1 MVCIRCQKRPA
12 IIFVQRMENG
22 QMKNEGYCL
31 HCAREMHI
39 KPVDDLMKQFGMSDE
54 DMDAMEDRMENM
66 MQEMGDMSN
75 MNPFSM
81 MMGMG
86 QPDQSEEDGDLV
98 PGSSATFPLGVNG
111 GAQNGKNEKKAGK
124 NDKKPPRR
132 KFLDTYCENLTRKAR
147 EGKLD
152 DIIGRDREIYRTI
165 QILSRRQKNNPC
177 LIGEAGVGKTAI
189 AEGIAE
195 RIAKGQVPAGLQDK
209 EIFLLDLTSLVAG
222 TQFRGQFEQRVKG
235 LLSEVKAAGNVI
247 LFIDEIHT
255 ITSAGESEGA
265 MNAGNILKPALSRGE
280 IQVIGATT
288 FNEYRKYIEK
298 DTALERRFQPVTV
311 AEPSIEDTLKILKGI
326 AHYYE
331 TYHGVSIPEGVLRQA
346 VLLSERYITDRFLP
360 DKAIDLIDEACSDLN
375 LKDPTINRRMEVK
388 RDLENVTFERE
399 TLMSAEAPEGEELTE
414 EQLDQRY
421 ARIAELRSQE
431 MRLQEELAE
440 LEKKGVPQVTME
452 NIARVIEMWTK
463 IPASKI
469 KEEEFKRLAELDVRL
484 KQHIV
489 GQDEAVDAVSA
500 AIRRSRV
507 GISPKHKPVSFIFV
521 GSTGVGKTELV
532 KQLADDLFDSPDSL
546 IRLDMSEFMEKHSVS
561 RLVGSP
567 PGYVGYD
574 EAGQLT
580 EKIRRKPYSVVLF
593 DEIEKAH
600 PDVLNILL
608 QILDDGEVT
617 DAHGR
622 KVNFENTV
630 IVMTSNAGSGKAA
643 GAVGFGRSADDQDK
657 ERVMKAL
664 QEFLRPEFI
673 NRVDEIVYFHQLTE
687 ENFRGIAGIML
698 EELKAALEEKGYH
711 FTYDDALV
719 DYLVKKSYSA
729 AYGARNL
736 RRCIQKDVEDP
747 MAARII
753 ESYETP
759 ITQIKATAEDGA
771 VELYTL

>member
-66 MQEMGDMSN
+66 MQEMGDMSS

-165 QILSRRQKNNPC
+165 QILSRRHKNTPC

-298 DTALERRFQPVTV
+298 DQALERRFQPVRV
-311 AEPSIEDTLKILKGI
+311 EEPSVADTLAVMGGI
-326 AHYYE
+326 KHYYE
-331 TYHGVSIPEGVLRQA
+331 EHHHVQVPADVLNA
-346 VLLSERYITDRFLP
+346 TVTLSERYITDRYLP
-360 DKAIDLIDEACSDLN
+360 DKAIDLLDEACACCN
-375 LKDPTINRRMEVK
+375 LAHPVISEYLTMQKELEALKQEEADMENADVNEPIDYERVAERKTRMAQ
-388 RDLENVTFERE
+388 LERE
-399 TLMSAEAPEGEELTE
+399 LPAKQAAAGE
-414 EQLDQRY
+414 
-421 ARIAELRSQE
+421 I
-431 MRLQEELAE
+431 
-440 LEKKGVPQVTME
+440 QVTMDDV
-452 NIARVIEMWTK
+452 AKVIELWTG
-463 IPASKI
+463 IPAVKI
-469 KEEEFKRLAELDVRL
+469 RETEYAKLASLETEL
-484 KQHIV
+484 KKKII
-489 GQDEAVDAVSA
+489 GQDDAVHLVA
-500 AIRRSRV
+500 QAVKRSRADLS
-507 GISPKHKPVSFIFV
+507 GRRRPASFIFV
-521 GSTGVGKTELV
+521 GPTGVGKTELV
-532 KQLADDLFDSPDSL
+532 KQLANQLFDGPDPL
-546 IRLDMSEFMEKHSVS
+546 IRLDMSEYMEKYAVS
-561 RLVGSP
+561 RMIGSP
-567 PGYVGYD
+567 PGYVGYE

-580 EKIRRKPYSVVLF
+580 EKVRRRPYSVVLF

-600 PDVLNILL
+600 PDVMNILL
-608 QILDDGEVT
+608 QILDEGKIN
-617 DAHGR
+617 DAQGR
-622 KVNFENTV
+622 TVDFSNTV
-630 IVMTSNAGSGKAA
+630 ICMTSNAGSSDQTTASL
-643 GAVGFGRSADDQDK
+643 GFNRSEE
-657 ERVMKAL
+657 ERNEEKSRKAL
-664 QEFLRPEFI
+664 SQFLRPEFLG
-673 NRVDEIVYFHQLTE
+673 RVDEVITFKPLSE
-687 ENFRGIAGIML
+687 ETLQGIAALMLDEYKPSMEAKGIAYSYTP
-698 EELKAALEEKGYH
+698 AALA
-711 FTYDDALV
+711 ALV
-719 DYLVKKSYSA
+719 HKSQGGKF
-729 AYGARNL
+729 GARDL
-736 RRCIQKDVEDP
+736 RRTIRKAVEDP
-747 MAARII
+747 AAEKII
-753 ESYETP
+753 DGTLVSGSTL
-759 ITQIKATAEDGA
+759 TVDAENDEI
-771 VELYTL
+771 VLK